1 MGFVICGLWFGN
13 QPNPQSTTHNPQST
27 THNPQSTTHNP
38 QPTIHNPHPTTHKM
52 KRISILIFVAAAVLF
67 FGQGCAT
74 RKQQAV
80 DQSMLIQENLQ
91 LDQALSIAQYELML
105 AQQENEELR
114 RQLDQPNTNGS
125 GSRSRNMPPLRS
137 NYEPV
142 TTPNF
147 DANDSTL
154 PQPTNQMPPRFQQQ
168 QNQQQM
174 PSQSQMQRFGSST
187 SIMQASGVQ
196 YVEVPPDA
204 PQWSPQRRY

>member
-1 MGFVICGLWFGN
+1 
-13 QPNPQSTTHNPQST
+13 
-27 THNPQSTTHNP
+27 
-38 QPTIHNPHPTTHKM
+38 M
-52 KRISILIFVAAAVLF
+52 KRISTLIFVAAAVLF

-91 LDQALSIAQYELML
+91 LDQALSITQYELML

-114 RQLDQPNTNGS
+114 RQLGQPNTNGNNS
-125 GSRSRNMPPLRS
+125 GNRKMPPLRS

-147 DANDSTL
+147 DANDSNL
-154 PQPTNQMPPRFQQQ
+154 PQPTNQMPPRFHQQQ

-174 PSQSQMQRFGSST
+174 PPQSQQQRFGSST
-187 SIMQASGVQ
+187 PFMQASGMQ
-196 YVEVPPDA
+196 YIEVPPDA
-204 PQWSPQRRY
+204 PQWSPQRRF